1 MQKKGTMMGLTIKID
16 NLVKNFKNNEVI
28 KGANYEFTSGN
39 VYGIVGGNGAGKSVL
54 LKMILGM
61 MKPDSGKVSFG
72 GILENKAATENEN
85 IVENKIAAA
94 NKVASVKPD
103 MACVI
108 DGCDLIMNMSG
119 LENLIYLA
127 GFRKLVDEK
136 CIRECMK
143 KVGLNPDNKDKIKNY
158 SLGMRK
164 RLLIA
169 QAIMENPDVLILD
182 EPTNSLDSS
191 GVQMLHDIVLEN
203 KEAGKI
209 IIIASHYEHD
219 IDGLCDIVLSLKDGV
234 LC

>member
-28 KGANYEFTSGN
+28 KGASYEFASGN

-72 GILENKAATENEN
+72 GIPENK
-85 IVENKIAAA
+85 AAA

-203 KEAGKI
+203 KEAGRI
-209 IIIASHYEHD
+209 IIIASHYEQD
-219 IDGLCDIVLSLKDGV
+219 IDGLCDIVLRLKDGV

>member
-1 MQKKGTMMGLTIKID
+1 MQKKGIMMGLTIKID

-28 KGANYEFTSGN
+28 KGASYEFASGN

-61 MKPDSGKVSFG
+61 MKPDSGKVSF
-72 GILENKAATENEN
+72 
-85 IVENKIAAA
+85 V

-203 KEAGKI
+203 KEAGRI
-209 IIIASHYEHD
+209 IIIASHYEQD

>member
-28 KGANYEFTSGN
+28 KGASYEFASGN

-61 MKPDSGKVSFG
+61 MKPDSGKVSFE
-72 GILENKAATENEN
+72 GIPENK
-85 IVENKIAAA
+85 AAA
-94 NKVASVKPD
+94 NKVASVKLD

-191 GVQMLHDIVLEN
+191 GVQMLHDIVHEN
-203 KEAGKI
+203 KEAGRI
-209 IIIASHYEHD
+209 IIIASHYEQD
-219 IDGLCDIVLSLKDGV
+219 IDGLCDIVLGLKDGV

>member
-1 MQKKGTMMGLTIKID
+1 MQKKGIMMGLTIKID

-28 KGANYEFTSGN
+28 KGASYEFVSGN

-61 MKPDSGKVSFG
+61 MKPDSGKVSF
-72 GILENKAATENEN
+72 
-85 IVENKIAAA
+85 A
-94 NKVASVKPD
+94 NKVVSVKPD

-191 GVQMLHDIVLEN
+191 GVRMLHDIVHEN
-203 KEAGKI
+203 KEAGRI
-209 IIIASHYEHD
+209 IIIASHYEQD

>member
-1 MQKKGTMMGLTIKID
+1 MQKKGIMMGLTIKID

-28 KGANYEFTSGN
+28 KGASYEFASGN

-72 GILENKAATENEN
+72 GIPENK
-85 IVENKIAAA
+85 AAA
-94 NKVASVKPD
+94 NKVVSVKPD

-191 GVQMLHDIVLEN
+191 GVQMFHDIVHEN
-203 KEAGKI
+203 KEAGRI
-209 IIIASHYEHD
+209 IIIASHYEQD